1 MAKKFGKF
9 LLFTAAAG
17 TVAAVAYHYLT
28 KKEVVPAAEE
38 DDDYDNFSDDLEE
51 ETLPATMCLWPEK
64 PLKKPWRRRAQW
76 PAL

>member
-28 KKEVVPAAEE
+28 KKEVVP
-38 DDDYDNFSDDLEE
+38 
-51 ETLPATMCLWPEK
+51 WGV
-64 PLKKPWRRRAQW
+64 
-76 PAL
+76 